1 MSDAVIVLAKEPVP
15 GRVKTRLSPA
25 FTPGEA
31 AQLASAALVDT
42 FTAVRA
48 SAAPVKVLAWDGDP
62 DDWRAGFALVRQP
75 SDDLAGR
82 LEAAF
87 ADTFDQVLAE
97 GRPDDGALLIG
108 MDTPQVVPG
117 LLDVDWDGADALLGL
132 SEDGGF
138 WAIGLRR
145 SRPAEIFR
153 GIPMSTPR
161 TGAAQ
166 LARLIGHGLTVR
178 LLPPLLDVD
187 TPAAAEQ
194 VAYTFPQLVFSRTH
208 ARLVASRPEQ
218 ECERLFD
225 RAYAR
230 AGVAVNDGGGDRNA
244 LALEV
249 DRWSA
254 EADEVDA
261 LVMARCQ
268 APVLDLGC
276 GPGRMVRGLTER
288 GQAALGVDI
297 SAVAV
302 AISLAGG
309 GPALRRAVGQRLP
322 AEGRWG
328 TALLMDGNI
337 GIGGDVVRLL
347 GRCRSLVVRGGLVLC
362 EVDPD
367 PDRHDIQNVVLRS
380 GNAASRPLP
389 WARIG
394 SRTLLALAAGHDLT
408 VEEEWSGGG
417 RSFVSLRSRR

>member
-1 MSDAVIVLAKEPVP
+1 MS
-15 GRVKTRLSPA
+15 S
-25 FTPGEA
+25 
-31 AQLASAALVDT
+31 
-42 FTAVRA
+42 
-48 SAAPVKVLAWDGDP
+48 
-62 DDWRAGFALVRQP
+62 
-75 SDDLAGR
+75 
-82 LEAAF
+82 
-87 ADTFDQVLAE
+87 
-97 GRPDDGALLIG
+97 
-108 MDTPQVVPG
+108 
-117 LLDVDWDGADALLGL
+117 WDGADALLGL

-145 SRPAEIFR
+145 TRPAGIFR
-153 GIPMSTPR
+153 GVPMSTPR

-166 LARLIGHGLTVR
+166 LARLIGLGLTVR

-194 VAYTFPQLVFSRTH
+194 VAYAFPELAFSRTH
-208 ARLVASRPEQ
+208 ARLVAARPEQ

-230 AGVAVNDGGGDRNA
+230 AGVAVNVGGDRSA
-244 LALEV
+244 LPLEV

-288 GQAALGVDI
+288 GLAALGVDI
-297 SAVAV
+297 SSVAV

-309 GPALRRAVGQRLP
+309 GPALRRSLGQRLP

-337 GIGGDVVRLL
+337 GIGGDVRRLL
-347 GRCRSLVVRGGLVLC
+347 GRCRTLVVRGGLVLC

-367 PDRHDIQNVVLRS
+367 PDRYDVHDVVLRS
-380 GNAASRPLP
+380 GSAASRPLP

-394 SRTLLALAAGHDLT
+394 RRTLLGFAAGQDLT

-417 RSFVSLRSRR
+417 RCFVSLRSRR